1 MYESE
6 NVKHQAQM
14 IPAAHI
20 KDRISNMGAMVLLFL
35 AEKNIPCSTLG
46 KSLIV
51 KIVDS
56 TRMLY
61 SGPNIRAVGY

>member
-20 KDRISNMGAMVLLFL
+20 KDRISNMGAMVLVFL
-35 AEKNIPCSTLG
+35 AGKNISFSTLG
-46 KSLIV
+46 KPLIL
-51 KIVDS
+51 KIVGS
-56 TRMLY
+56 TRVLY